1 MVTPIKYGLGDT
13 VEMKRPHP
21 CETHTRLFKIVRVG
35 ADIKL
40 TCLGCGRVVMLT
52 RDLFNKRVKR
62 VAESASPAIKPETD
76 SY

>member
-21 CETHTRLFKIVRVG
+21 CDTHSRLFKIVRVG

-40 TCLGCGRVVMLT
+40 TCLGCGHVVMMT

-62 VAESASPAIKPETD
+62 VVEPALEAPINETG

>member
-21 CETHTRLFKIVRVG
+21 CETHSRLFKIVRVG

-40 TCLGCGRVVMLT
+40 TCLGCGHVVMMT

-62 VAESASPAIKPETD
+62 VTDVAPPSPKPEID